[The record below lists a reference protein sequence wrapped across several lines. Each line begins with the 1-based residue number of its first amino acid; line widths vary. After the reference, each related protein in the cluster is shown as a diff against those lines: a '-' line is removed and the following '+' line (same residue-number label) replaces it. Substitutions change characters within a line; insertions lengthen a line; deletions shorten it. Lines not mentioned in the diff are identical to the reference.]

1 MIEYEFSYIPLS
13 SSKRDLDNNSEFD
26 KFESFLAKQ
35 DESLIIQ
42 TDVSAKS
49 TMQMIE
55 MKFGPFNIDE
65 ISFYKKNLSDSSYR
79 PVINE
84 FQKTLVFNLFYKY
97 FGDPQS
103 TKAINLDDY
112 IKLIISSKKI
122 LEANSLVILPYIIS
136 SKIVRLAS
144 RRNINKKELIK
155 LESSELWEKVKEKYK
170 SEKIE
175 KYIQNIIAQ
184 ILTSEFQIIDYNDK
198 DLNGKTIDVIP
209 ELIIEE
215 VLLYILLI

>member
-1 MIEYEFSYIPLS
+1 
-13 SSKRDLDNNSEFD
+13 
-26 KFESFLAKQ
+26 
-35 DESLIIQ
+35 
-42 TDVSAKS
+42 
-49 TMQMIE
+49 MIE

-198 DLNGKTIDVIP
+198 DLHGKIIDVIP

>member
-1 MIEYEFSYIPLS
+1 
-13 SSKRDLDNNSEFD
+13 
-26 KFESFLAKQ
+26 
-35 DESLIIQ
+35 
-42 TDVSAKS
+42 
-49 TMQMIE
+49 MQMIE

-65 ISFYKKNLSDSSYR
+65 IAFYKKNLSDSSYR

>member
-1 MIEYEFSYIPLS
+1 
-13 SSKRDLDNNSEFD
+13 
-26 KFESFLAKQ
+26 
-35 DESLIIQ
+35 
-42 TDVSAKS
+42 
-49 TMQMIE
+49 MIE

-65 ISFYKKNLSDSSYR
+65 IAFYKKNLSDSSYR

-184 ILTSEFQIIDYNDK
+184 ILTSEFQIIDYYDK

>member
-1 MIEYEFSYIPLS
+1 
-13 SSKRDLDNNSEFD
+13 
-26 KFESFLAKQ
+26 
-35 DESLIIQ
+35 
-42 TDVSAKS
+42 
-49 TMQMIE
+49 MIE

-65 ISFYKKNLSDSSYR
+65 IAFYKKNLSDSSYR

>member
-1 MIEYEFSYIPLS
+1 
-13 SSKRDLDNNSEFD
+13 
-26 KFESFLAKQ
+26 
-35 DESLIIQ
+35 
-42 TDVSAKS
+42 
-49 TMQMIE
+49 MIE

-65 ISFYKKNLSDSSYR
+65 IAFYKKNLSDSSYR

-184 ILTSEFQIIDYNDK
+184 ILTSEFQIIDYNDR